1 MLETYK
7 RLANQL
13 VGIVNT
19 QQRLGKKTREAF
31 ASREVRK
38 GFLEA
43 VRLLADQSFCAGV
56 LSEASLRLMKG
67 KVLATVNGTFF
78 PAMKED
84 RLGVFALASEW
95 SMEGQ
100 VPPLHLNWHRLVYAN
115 TDARA
120 VILCQPSAATLLAQ
134 RRVEP
139 LVQALVDAADAIG
152 GYALVEA
159 EDAAMQAKMGGV
171 KLLALPGYGVLC
183 WGDDLMQAIARAQAF
198 ERLCEIS
205 LAAR

>member
-7 RLANQL
+7 RLTNQL
-13 VGIVNT
+13 VGLVNN

-38 GFLEA
+38 NFLEA
-43 VRLLADQSFCAGV
+43 VRLLADRSFCAGV
-56 LSEASLRLMKG
+56 LSEASLRLMGG

-78 PAMKED
+78 PAIKED
-84 RLGVFALASEW
+84 RLGIFALASEW
-95 SMEGQ
+95 TMEGQ
-100 VPPLHLNWHRLVYAN
+100 EPPPHLNWHRLVYAN
-115 TDARA
+115 TDAKA
-120 VILCQPSAATLLAQ
+120 VIFCQPAAATLLAY

-139 LVQALVDAADAIG
+139 LAQALTDAVQAIG

-159 EDAAMQAKMGGV
+159 DDAAMQQKLNEV

-183 WGDDLMQAIARAQAF
+183 WGDDLMQAAARVEAF

-205 LAAR
+205 LAA

>member
-13 VGIVNT
+13 VGVVNN
-19 QQRLGKKTREAF
+19 QQRMGKKTREAF

-56 LSEASLRLMKG
+56 LSEASLRLAGG
-67 KVLATVNGTFF
+67 KVLATVDGAFF
-78 PAMKED
+78 AAMKED

-120 VILCQPSAATLLAQ
+120 VILCQPSAATLLAH

-139 LVQALVDAADAIG
+139 LAQVLVDAADAIG

-159 EDAAMQAKMGGV
+159 DDAAMQAKMDAV

-183 WGDDLMQAIARAQAF
+183 WGDDLMQAIARVQAF

-205 LAAR
+205 LAA

>member
-13 VGIVNT
+13 VGVVNN
-19 QQRLGKKTREAF
+19 QQRMGKKTREAF

-43 VRLLADQSFCAGV
+43 VRLLADQSFCAGI
-56 LSEASLRLMKG
+56 LSEASLRVAGG
-67 KVLATVNGTFF
+67 KVLATVNGAFF

-84 RLGVFALASEW
+84 RLGIFALVSDWA
-95 SMEGQ
+95 MEGQ

-120 VILCQPSAATLLAQ
+120 VVLCQPAAATLLAH

-139 LVQALVDAADAIG
+139 LAQVLVDAADAIG

-159 EDAAMQAKMGGV
+159 DDAAMQAKMDAV

-183 WGDDLMQAIARAQAF
+183 WGDDLMQAIARVQAF

-205 LAAR
+205 LAV